1 MKKTLFFIL
10 MMVCA
15 RLSFA
20 QTVNPLMV
28 GMKLTE
34 RGIHG
39 YMFYLEHYVESTDE
53 THSMTGTMDMQCWV
67 TSLRV
72 DDVDI
77 LEPGQKLPG
86 VPLPL
91 SGFMKNVNMSIY
103 ALDGNDR
110 FIARG
115 WASYDILTVGQ
126 QIEVLLRLD
135 DQAKY
140 IQFERSGQQGDVVF
154 IDGNHAGHYDIY
166 RGYIIWTDISAS
178 FGPHEYQIYDVEGNP
193 VEIGQLDMH
202 FNLIEAPSPTEYT
215 GMSLPIE
222 GGVVYLTSDSVRPQT
237 DYTID
242 GQIAMPNGE
251 TASAK
256 VFVVDPGAVGG
267 TIWVGGGYTD
277 ATFYVVEGDTLYEI
291 DRLVPE
297 ENNTWRWHSV
307 APSGRRVMVVVR
319 GEAGTSFNFSA
330 GFNGKGGGKGKPARR

>member
-1 MKKTLFFIL
+1 MKRIAIL
-10 MMVCA
+10 MFMVWA
-15 RLSFA
+15 HLGFA
-20 QTVNPLMV
+20 QVNALTV

-53 THSMTGTMDMQCWV
+53 THNMTGTMDMQGWV
-67 TSLRV
+67 TSLRI

-91 SGFMKNVNMSIY
+91 SGFMKEANMSIY

-115 WASYDILTVGQ
+115 RAYYDILTVGQ

-140 IQFERSGQQGDVVF
+140 IRFVRSGQQGDVVY
-154 IDGNHAGHYDIY
+154 IDGNHAGYYDTY
-166 RGYIIWTDISAS
+166 RGYIIWPDISVS
-178 FGPHEYQIYDVEGNP
+178 FGPHEYQIYDVNGNP

-202 FNLIEAPSPTEYT
+202 FNLIEAPSSTKSV

-222 GGVVYLTSDSVRPQT
+222 GGVVYLTSESVEPQSE
-237 DYTID
+237 YTID
-242 GQIAMPNGE
+242 SRAAMPNGE
-251 TASAK
+251 VTDAK
-256 VFVVDPGAVGG
+256 VFVVDPGSMGG
-267 TIWVGGGYTD
+267 MIWVGGGYTD
-277 ATFYVVEGDTLYEI
+277 ATFYVVEGDNLYEI
-291 DRLVPE
+291 DKLVPQE
-297 ENNTWRWHSV
+297 YDTWRWHSV
-307 APSGRRVMVVVR
+307 APAGRRVLVVVR
-319 GEAGTSFNFSA
+319 GEAGTQFNFSA
-330 GFNGKGGGKGKPARR
+330 GFYTGGGKGKPARR